1 MWQGWWNYTG
11 MGGLR
16 FAGLFFIFIL
26 PSSSQDTHLNSNKYF
41 VVVGKQNR
49 FEVEVTEMAASI
61 LVRKFKILIQ
71 ALDVLEKIERNLEM
85 ERLTS

>member
-1 MWQGWWNYTG
+1 M
-11 MGGLR
+11 
-16 FAGLFFIFIL
+16 
-26 PSSSQDTHLNSNKYF
+26 
-41 VVVGKQNR
+41 VVGKQNR